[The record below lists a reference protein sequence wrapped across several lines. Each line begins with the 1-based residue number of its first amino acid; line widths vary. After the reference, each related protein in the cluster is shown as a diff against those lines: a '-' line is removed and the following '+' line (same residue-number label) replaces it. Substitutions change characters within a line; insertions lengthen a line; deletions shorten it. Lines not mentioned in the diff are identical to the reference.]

1 MPISPPN
8 SPRCSPGRVR
18 PVPVLKGDRVRCMV
32 WNIWHGGRHTGRHV
46 GPQRIVEI
54 MKSIDPDVI
63 GVIETYGSGAILAD
77 GMDYQLYLISSNL
90 SILSRYPIAE
100 AIKIFKPF
108 NSGAAAIDFGSG
120 RSMVLNVSWL
130 NSPARLR
137 AQIARRESDSGIAP
151 RRRSGHPRAGDPAD
165 SRRTQAVP
173 RQRRARA
180 AGGGG

>member
-1 MPISPPN
+1 
-8 SPRCSPGRVR
+8 
-18 PVPVLKGDRVRCMV
+18 
-32 WNIWHGGRHTGRHV
+32 
-46 GPQRIVEI
+46 
-54 MKSIDPDVI
+54 
-63 GVIETYGSGAILAD
+63 
-77 GMDYQLYLISSNL
+77 MDYQLYLISSNL

-130 NSPARLR
+130 NYLPDFA
-137 AQIARRESDSGIAP
+137 AQIAEGKATPESLRAGEA
-151 RRRSGHPRAGDPAD
+151 GHPRAGDPAD

>member
-1 MPISPPN
+1 
-8 SPRCSPGRVR
+8 
-18 PVPVLKGDRVRCMV
+18 
-32 WNIWHGGRHTGRHV
+32 
-46 GPQRIVEI
+46 
-54 MKSIDPDVI
+54 
-63 GVIETYGSGAILAD
+63 
-77 GMDYQLYLISSNL
+77 MDYQLYLISSNL

-130 NSPARLR
+130 NYLP
-137 AQIARRESDSGIAP
+137 DF
-151 RRRSGHPRAGDPAD
+151 DPAD